1 VAKKGTNPDGAA
13 WAAALKH
20 RPHFQKSL
28 GEYFAT
34 YQVKERG
41 LKKWI
46 EEARADWITA
56 GCPTGGPD
64 FPPLDDPPKMLAWWL
79 AHKTHQPS
87 AALLALAGKSAAD
100 LAPPPAA
107 DGAAATGKPP
117 AGAAAPRSQRAA
129 INLSTLAPTDLPGAV
144 LHQRQVLAAA
154 MQEYTAAMADPE
166 IPEATISLRAKR
178 ADDAME
184 RLRTMESSLAKFQ
197 RDNGELVHR
206 DTIRD
211 DCAPLFTAMAD
222 SLVSEL
228 VETFGLPRAQAMHF
242 TDRWF
247 GLLRASRF
255 FTTVVPSHA
264 PTTAAA

>member
-1 VAKKGTNPDGAA
+1 MAKKGTNPDGAA

-20 RPHFQKSL
+20 RPNFQKSL

-56 GCPTGGPD
+56 GCPAGGPD
-64 FPPLDDPPKMLAWWL
+64 FPPLDDPPRMLAWWL
-79 AHKTHQPS
+79 AHKIHQPS
-87 AALLALAGKSAAD
+87 AELLALAGKSTTDLPSAA
-100 LAPPPAA
+100 APSGSSPPAA
-107 DGAAATGKPP
+107 PGAGP
-117 AGAAAPRSQRAA
+117 AGAGRRAS
-129 INLSTLAPTDLPGAV
+129 IDISTTSPVDLPGAV

-154 MQEYTAAMADPE
+154 MQEYKAAMLDSD
-166 IPEATISLRAKR
+166 IPESTISLRAKR

-184 RLRTMESSLAKFQ
+184 RLRTMEASLAKFQ
-197 RDNGELVHR
+197 RENGDLVHR
-206 DTIRD
+206 DNVRD

-228 VETFGLPRAQAMHF
+228 VETFGVPRAQAMHF

-247 GLLRASRF
+247 SLLRSSRF
-255 FTTVVPSHA
+255 FTAVVPSHA